1 MSRQI
6 ESNTEIKEQVFI
18 VIQESAQLTIGSN
31 IPSKTK
37 GFAQASGTSTP
48 ASGKYTPGEVLS
60 AQQGVSI
67 YPSGVAVP
75 KFSNGRSSSD
85 PAIIILEDQTAFVE
99 IVGDSNSFDVA
110 VDVQSDIIKSN

>member
-6 ESNTEIKEQVFI
+6 QSNNEVEEQVFI
-18 VIQESAQLTIGSN
+18 VIQESAQLTIGST

-37 GFAQASGTSTP
+37 GSAQASGTSTP
-48 ASGKYTPGEVLS
+48 ASGKYDPGQALS

-75 KFSNGRSSSD
+75 HFSNGKSSSD
-85 PAIIILEDQTAFVE
+85 PAVIILENQTVFVGV
-99 IVGDSNSFDVA
+99 VGDSSSFDVA
-110 VDVQSDIIKSN
+110 VDEQSDTIESS